1 MSAFPDIDVVESKLL
16 ERARAGD
23 DGALEQIYRA
33 FERPVRTLAR
43 RLLAHPAAAEDVAQ
57 DVFVDLITRLHQYEG
72 RGSFAGWVRS
82 IAVTRCLM
90 HLRSPWQRSRRWLGR
105 QLGDDDDEAGTGEE
119 LWPFDEEGAVQAAH
133 QSGDA
138 IDLERALARLGGTAR
153 TVVWLHD
160 VEGYTHA
167 EIGGMFGA
175 SASFS
180 KSQLARA
187 HERLRVELQSEG
199 VGSSC
204 MPVSS
209 IY

>member
-1 MSAFPDIDVVESKLL
+1 MSAFPDIDVVTSDLL
-16 ERARAGD
+16 DRARAGD
-23 DGALEQIYRA
+23 DRALEQIYRT
-33 FERPVRTLAR
+33 FERPVRTLAQ
-43 RLLAHPAAAEDVAQ
+43 RLLAHRAAAEDVAQ
-57 DVFVDLITRLHQYEG
+57 DVFVDVITRLHQYEG

-105 QLGDDDDEAGTGEE
+105 QLGDDDDRSCEDARPADDGSVG
-119 LWPFDEEGAVQAAH
+119 GAVSEQ
-133 QSGDA
+133 GDA

-167 EIGGMFGA
+167 EIGALFGA
-175 SASFS
+175 TASFS

-187 HERLRVELQSEG
+187 HERLRAELQSEG

-204 MPVSS
+204 MPASS

>member
-1 MSAFPDIDVVESKLL
+1 MAAFPNIDVDDDLL
-16 ERARAGD
+16 VRARAGHAP
-23 DGALEQIYRA
+23 ALEQIYRQ

-43 RLLAHPAAAEDVAQ
+43 RLLSHRAAAEDVAH
-57 DVFVDLITRLHQYEG
+57 DVFVDVITRLHQYEG

-82 IAVTRCLM
+82 IAVSRCLM
-90 HLRSPWQRSRRWLGR
+90 HLRSPWQRSRRWLTRG
-105 QLGDDDDEAGTGEE
+105 
-119 LWPFDEEGAVQAAH
+119 FD
-133 QSGDA
+133 GDA
-138 IDLERALARLGGTAR
+138 DAHGDPWASVESTDASATVDYGDTIDLQRALARIGDTAR
-153 TVVWLHD
+153 AVVWLHD

-167 EIGGMFGA
+167 EIGELFGA

-187 HERLRVELQSEG
+187 HQRLRVELQAEG

>member
-1 MSAFPDIDVVESKLL
+1 MSAFPDIDVVASGLL
-16 ERARAGD
+16 ERARAGED
-23 DGALEQIYRA
+23 RALEQIYRA
-33 FERPVRTLAR
+33 FERPVRTLAL
-43 RLLAHPAAAEDVAQ
+43 RLLAHRAAAEDVAQ
-57 DVFVDLITRLHQYEG
+57 DVFVDVMTRLDQYEG

-82 IAVTRCLM
+82 IAVSRCLM
-90 HLRSPWQRSRRWLGR
+90 HLRSPWQRSRRWFGQ
-105 QLGDDDDEAGTGEE
+105 QLGDDEDGRSLEND
-119 LWPFDEEGAVQAAH
+119 WPVDAAVPAARE
-133 QSGDA
+133 SGDA

-153 TVVWLHD
+153 AVVWLHD

-167 EIGGMFGA
+167 EIGALFGA
-175 SASFS
+175 TASFS